1 MTHVAER
8 GERVTWRLELPGA
21 WGGRLDPAWLPT
33 GGTEGWRRVF
43 EGEDLAARVFS
54 AGGAGLRWA
63 QLAEAAAALART
75 LAEYRLQWRVAE
87 QVAAGCPTGADG
99 HLAALAVGPALRP
112 PLRNH
117 PGGRWRLCG
126 LVDGSPVTLDELDSP
141 DLAEG
146 CAVAHRTGAPGQA
159 YWAEPAAA
167 VPVAPPAARDHGW
180 TPAVDTALRLAAFA
194 AEDSVAMLCAAAATG
209 HTGPDVLSTR
219 LLCKLGLATH
229 RMILEYR
236 TLFRAAWTEM
246 EACGLGA
253 AHDADAEA
261 RLTAMPAPAADGPGG
276 PWRHALLV
284 DGCAV
289 EMSVHAGLPAAAAS
303 VAAQRAVDERSIR
316 WAEPV
321 AAAPRRTLH

>member
-1 MTHVAER
+1 VTGVA
-8 GERVTWRLELPGA
+8 GCGDRVTWRLELPGA

-33 GGTEGWRRVF
+33 GGQEGWRRVF
-43 EGEDLAARVFS
+43 EVEDLAARVFS

-63 QLAEAAAALART
+63 QLAEAAAVLAGT
-75 LAEYRLQWRVAE
+75 LAEYRMQWRVAE

-99 HLAALAVGPALRP
+99 HLAALAVDPALGP
-112 PLRNH
+112 PRRSH

-126 LVDGSPVTLDELDSP
+126 LVDGSPVTLDEFDSS

-146 CAVAHRTGAPGQA
+146 CAVAHRTGAAAQA
-159 YWAEPAAA
+159 YWAQPVAAGPAA
-167 VPVAPPAARDHGW
+167 PSGARDQGW
-180 TPAVDTALRLAAFA
+180 TPVVDTALRLAAFA
-194 AEDSVAMLCAAAATG
+194 AEESVATLCAAAATG
-209 HTGPDVLSTR
+209 HTGPDVLSRR
-219 LLCKLGLATH
+219 LLCQLGLVTQ

-236 TLFRAAWTEM
+236 TLFRAAWTDM
-246 EACGLGA
+246 DACGLSA
-253 AHDADAEA
+253 AHDAEAEA
-261 RLTAMPAPAADGPGG
+261 RLTAMPRPAADGPGG

-289 EMSVHAGLPAAAAS
+289 EVSVHAGLPAAAAS

-321 AAAPRRTLH
+321 AAGLRPAVT

>member
-1 MTHVAER
+1 M
-8 GERVTWRLELPGA
+8 GSGDRVTWRLELPGA

-33 GGTEGWRRVF
+33 SGTEGWRRVF

-54 AGGAGLRWA
+54 AKGAGLRWA
-63 QLAEAAAALART
+63 QLAEAAAALARA

-112 PLRNH
+112 PLHNH

-126 LVDGSPVTLDELDSP
+126 LVAGSPVTLAEFDSS

-146 CAVAHRTGAPGQA
+146 CAVAHRTGAVAQA

-167 VPVAPPAARDHGW
+167 VPAPAPAVRDHGW

-194 AEDSVAMLCAAAATG
+194 AEDSVATLCAAAATG
-209 HTGPDVLSTR
+209 HTGPDVLSRR

-236 TLFRAAWTEM
+236 TLFRSAWTDM
-246 EACGLGA
+246 ETCGRSA
-253 AHDADAEA
+253 AHDAEAEA
-261 RLTAMPAPAADGPGG
+261 RLTAMPRPAADGPGG

-284 DGCAV
+284 DGRAV
-289 EMSVHAGLPAAAAS
+289 EVSVHAGLPAAAAS

-321 AAAPRRTLH
+321 AATLRRTLH